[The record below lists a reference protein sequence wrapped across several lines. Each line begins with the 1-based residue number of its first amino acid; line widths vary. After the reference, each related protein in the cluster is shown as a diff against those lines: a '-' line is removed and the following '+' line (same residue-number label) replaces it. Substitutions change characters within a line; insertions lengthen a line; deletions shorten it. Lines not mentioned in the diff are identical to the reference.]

1 MIEKVDKMKMKV
13 LMKKY
18 NSKMKSESE
27 KQNIKNKNWT
37 QMGEQTV
44 YESSRDGR
52 RLTKTKVSTEK

>member
-1 MIEKVDKMKMKV
+1 MKIKVV
-13 LMKKY
+13 NKKY
-18 NSKMKSESE
+18 NSEMKSGSE

-52 RLTKTKVSTEK
+52 RLIEV

>member
-1 MIEKVDKMKMKV
+1 MKMKV

-52 RLTKTKVSTEK
+52 RLIEV